1 MVILDTDLVTLLGR
15 SDSPAGARLR
25 TRLEANPDTVAVTTI
40 VSYEEQMRGWLAM
53 SSKCRTVAEQIK
65 AYGRLLE
72 HVQLY
77 REIEVLP
84 FDAKAGVEF
93 QRLRALLPR
102 VGTMDLRIAAIAQ
115 ATGGIV
121 LTRNLRDFAL
131 IPGVHADDWSA

>member
-25 TRLEANPDTVAVTTI
+25 TRLEANPDTVAV
-40 VSYEEQMRGWLAM
+40 MRGWLAM